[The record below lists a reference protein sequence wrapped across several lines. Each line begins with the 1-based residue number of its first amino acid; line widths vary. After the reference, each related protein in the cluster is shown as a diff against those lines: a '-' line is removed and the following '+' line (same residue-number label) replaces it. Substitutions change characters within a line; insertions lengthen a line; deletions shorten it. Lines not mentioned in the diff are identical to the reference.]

1 VPGWIQSGTTTKS
14 KIAANSAPAFSQ
26 EELVAGI
33 RARDESA
40 WPALSERYN
49 PALRWIARYCRL
61 PTEEPGD
68 AVQLTWL
75 RCLEHIDQL
84 SDAERAAYQIG
95 RRSAR

>member
-1 VPGWIQSGTTTKS
+1 MKS

-26 EELVAGI
+26 EELVAGTH
-33 RARDESA
+33 ARDESA
-40 WPALSERYN
+40 WPAMGERYN
-49 PALRWIARYCRL
+49 PALRWIARQCGL
-61 PTEEPGD
+61 PAEKPGD

-75 RCLEHIDQL
+75 RRLEHIDQL

>member
-1 VPGWIQSGTTTKS
+1 MKS
-14 KIAANSAPAFSQ
+14 KTAANSAPAFSQ

-40 WPALSERYN
+40 WPAMGERYN
-49 PALRWIARYCRL
+49 PALRWIACQCGL
-61 PTEEPGD
+61 PAEEPGD

-84 SDAERAAYQIG
+84 SDAERAAYQMGERAAYQMG

>member
-1 VPGWIQSGTTTKS
+1 MG
-14 KIAANSAPAFSQ
+14 
-26 EELVAGI
+26 
-33 RARDESA
+33 
-40 WPALSERYN
+40 ERYN

-68 AVQLTWL
+68 AGQLTWL